1 VQLLDRLAGDLVG
14 WSIGFIAEED
24 SILHSATP
32 VLSCTHH
39 LLILPL
45 ISVADCLSSP
55 TCAFC
60 PPTYLIDSEVD
71 SALKISFNALDEN
84 QSMSAESFYQPLYIM
99 NSKASTGAS
108 RPAAGKDQVL
118 SVRKRPPR
126 RQKKVWG
133 SVDEF
138 VQTLHQLYRREC
150 DLFCPSVA
158 WLAREAD
165 IPYETLRHFL
175 TDSEH
180 MLCPVNEEKLA
191 RALGRSSSYFRRV
204 VERWKRFRAWK
215 QKALAARCR

>member
-71 SALKISFNALDEN
+71 SALKISVLWAKSWGFD
-84 QSMSAESFYQPLYIM
+84 QGGVMSSFAQ
-99 NSKASTGAS
+99 
-108 RPAAGKDQVL
+108 
-118 SVRKRPPR
+118 
-126 RQKKVWG
+126 
-133 SVDEF
+133 
-138 VQTLHQLYRREC
+138 
-150 DLFCPSVA
+150 
-158 WLAREAD
+158 
-165 IPYETLRHFL
+165 
-175 TDSEH
+175 
-180 MLCPVNEEKLA
+180 
-191 RALGRSSSYFRRV
+191 
-204 VERWKRFRAWK
+204 
-215 QKALAARCR
+215 